1 MAASAQD
8 LDRLDRE
15 ALKAL
20 VLTQRTE
27 IEHLQLLLAKLKRA
41 RFGRR
46 SEKLDRQIDQL
57 ELFLEELEAA

>member
-27 IEHLQLLLAKLKRA
+27 IEHLQLLLASQKL
-41 RFGRR
+41 
-46 SEKLDRQIDQL
+46 EIT
-57 ELFLEELEAA
+57 